1 MSYILRK
8 KYLNKIKPFIDK
20 PIMKVITGMR
30 RVGKSTLLKM
40 IQSELLVDVPQ
51 SRIIYINLESAQY
64 LSVKND
70 FDLQKLITERSQ
82 QIEGKIYFFFDE
94 IQLVSHWERVIN
106 ALRVDYD
113 CDIYLTGS
121 NSKLLSGE
129 LATLLAGRYVSFEV
143 LPFTFSEFVNLYQSL
158 NLSIQELFQLYI
170 KIGGMPPLHYFN
182 GEEEPSFRYLN
193 DIYNT
198 VVVKDILEYN
208 SIRDVDVFNRILLFC
223 LDNIGQ
229 SFSANSLRKYFVSE
243 NRKVSVDTI
252 LNYLN
257 FCQAAY
263 LLKKVPHYDGVGK
276 RLLTVEEKY
285 YVTDHGFR
293 QAVGFSN
300 VASIERILENIVYIE
315 LLSRGFQVQVG
326 RINNQEI
333 DFIAT
338 RQGGTEYYQVSY
350 LMAREE
356 TRSREFGV
364 YRLVKDNYPKYVLS
378 MDTMNFSQEGIIHK
392 YLPDFLLEDNA

>member
-20 PIMKVITGMR
+20 PIVKVITGMR

-129 LATLLAGRYVSFEV
+129 LVTLLAGRYVSFEV

-170 KIGGMPPLHYFN
+170 KIGGM
-182 GEEEPSFRYLN
+182 
-193 DIYNT
+193 
-198 VVVKDILEYN
+198 
-208 SIRDVDVFNRILLFC
+208 
-223 LDNIGQ
+223 
-229 SFSANSLRKYFVSE
+229 
-243 NRKVSVDTI
+243 
-252 LNYLN
+252 
-257 FCQAAY
+257 
-263 LLKKVPHYDGVGK
+263 
-276 RLLTVEEKY
+276 
-285 YVTDHGFR
+285 
-293 QAVGFSN
+293 
-300 VASIERILENIVYIE
+300 
-315 LLSRGFQVQVG
+315 
-326 RINNQEI
+326 
-333 DFIAT
+333 
-338 RQGGTEYYQVSY
+338 
-350 LMAREE
+350 
-356 TRSREFGV
+356 
-364 YRLVKDNYPKYVLS
+364 
-378 MDTMNFSQEGIIHK
+378 
-392 YLPDFLLEDNA
+392 